1 MAVARSTAE
10 QVDQIGSMGDQGTGG
25 DEASLMNDRR
35 CIPGYNQHSI
45 RSVGEDS
52 VVDLARRRSD

>member
-1 MAVARSTAE
+1 MSRYLVGAHRPW
-10 QVDQIGSMGDQGTGG
+10 QIKAPAAN
-25 DEASLMNDRR
+25 EASPMNDRR

-45 RSVGEDS
+45 RSAAEDS